1 MFLCLFI
8 SNSCDFN
15 VRPSLSTVTQL
26 NVQKCLLCLLRT
38 TSSPQNQCVVVMA
51 FVVSLCD
58 HTLNQAAR
66 PFSRKQTA
74 RMAAHSFS
82 NTKDF
87 SVFKCLRTLF
97 KKLSYLFSPNRL
109 QVRRLQARKFSSQ
122 ACSHVGRG
130 HGGGHQGGGCGKRCR
145 RKVEY
150 DPEILQGH
158 LHQGLQEDH
167 WRRLPG
173 KANNVSALFALFFLL
188 LLMSSAFHSLSHQ
201 WMSGFPA
208 VYLSN
213 YILFTLL

>member
-38 TSSPQNQCVVVMA
+38 TFFPQNQCVVVMA

-58 HTLNQAAR
+58 HTLKQAAR

-87 SVFKCLRTLF
+87 SVFECLRTLF
-97 KKLSYLFSPNRL
+97 KKLSYLFFPKQTSSETTTSPRVFQPSL
-109 QVRRLQARKFSSQ
+109 QPCWKRTWRWPSRWWLWETVPSESRVWSRDTARASSPRITRRPLASTSWK
-122 ACSHVGRG
+122 
-130 HGGGHQGGGCGKRCR
+130 GK
-145 RKVEY
+145 
-150 DPEILQGH
+150 
-158 LHQGLQEDH
+158 
-167 WRRLPG
+167 
-173 KANNVSALFALFFLL
+173 
-188 LLMSSAFHSLSHQ
+188 
-201 WMSGFPA
+201 
-208 VYLSN
+208 
-213 YILFTLL
+213 